1 MGILAKLLS
10 FVRVERNGAKLSDV
24 KVDPGGGP
32 NVTAEHFAPI
42 GEDAHPLP
50 GDYVVTSDVRGT
62 GREAVI
68 GYVDPKNESKAQPGD
83 KLVYSREPSEDG
95 AGRIITEQWLKND
108 GTIITNAYKLIGA
121 DIKLISRIVQSPDG
135 FVSNEVFDENDTLKV
150 TTEISSDGTATTF
163 NENGSVTLRPD
174 GGTITTTPE
183 STFDAAADGSIK
195 GDNGSGSF
203 ELAAGGDFLV
213 NGVTIDTSGNITSPA
228 TVSSA
233 AVEAPSVKAGGKELA
248 GHDHP
253 AGTPPG
259 NTGPNN

>member
-1 MGILAKLLS
+1 MGILAKSLS

-50 GDYVVTSDVRGT
+50 GDYVVTSDVSGT

-95 AGRIITEQWLKND
+95 AGRIITEQWLKNE

-150 TTEISSDGTATTF
+150 TTRISSDGSATTF
-163 NENGSVTLRPD
+163 NEN
-174 GGTITTTPE
+174 
-183 STFDAAADGSIK
+183 
-195 GDNGSGSF
+195 GSF

>member
-1 MGILAKLLS
+1 MGRIAKLLS
-10 FVRVERNGAKLSDV
+10 FVRARRNGLIISDV

-32 NVTAEHFAPI
+32 NVTAEHFSPP

-50 GDYVVTSDVRGT
+50 GDYVVTSGVRGT

-95 AGRIITEQWLKND
+95 GGRIISEQWFKND
-108 GTIITNAYKLIGA
+108 GTILTKAYKLIGT

-135 FVSNEVFDENDTLKV
+135 EVSNEVYDENDTLKV
-150 TTEISSDGTATTF
+150 TTRISSDGSATTF
-163 NENGSVTLRPD
+163 NEN
-174 GGTITTTPE
+174 
-183 STFDAAADGSIK
+183 
-195 GDNGSGSF
+195 GSF

-228 TVSSA
+228 KVSS
-233 AVEAPSVKAGGKELA
+233 VEVQATSVKADGKELA
-248 GHDHP
+248 GHDHL

>member
-1 MGILAKLLS
+1 MGRLAKLLS

-50 GDYVVTSDVRGT
+50 GDYVVTNDVRGT
-62 GREAVI
+62 GREAVT
-68 GYVDPKNESKAQPGD
+68 GYVDPKNGSKAQPGD
-83 KLVYSREPSEDG
+83 KRIYARDG
-95 AGRIITEQWLKND
+95 YGAVVVEIWLKNT
-108 GTIITNAYKLIGA
+108 GEATVINA
-121 DIKLISRIVQSPDG
+121 
-135 FVSNEVFDENDTLKV
+135 
-150 TTEISSDGTATTF
+150 
-163 NENGSVTLRPD
+163 NGSVTLRPD

-228 TVSSA
+228 TVSST
-233 AVEAPSVKAGGKELA
+233 AVEAPSVKADGKELA
-248 GHDHP
+248 GHVHL

-259 NTGPNN
+259 NTGPNT

>member
-1 MGILAKLLS
+1 MGRLAKLLS

-32 NVTAEHFAPI
+32 NITAEHFAPI

-62 GREAVI
+62 GREAVT
-68 GYVDPKNESKAQPGD
+68 GYVDPKNESKAQAGEKRIYARD
-83 KLVYSREPSEDG
+83 ESG
-95 AGRIITEQWLKND
+95 AVVVEIWLKNT
-108 GTIITNAYKLIGA
+108 GEATLI
-121 DIKLISRIVQSPDG
+121 
-135 FVSNEVFDENDTLKV
+135 
-150 TTEISSDGTATTF
+150 
-163 NENGSVTLRPD
+163 NENGAVTLRPD
-174 GGTITTTPE
+174 GGTVTTTPE

-233 AVEAPSVKAGGKELA
+233 TVEAPSVKAGGKELA